1 MDEEDKTNIQGGSP
15 AQAGRAGGEDL
26 VSEAVDKS
34 SVGERSAK
42 GKEWYREYGARAE
55 KEEPLVTAP
64 KFRYRG
70 QLFAFG
76 LLFLVLVTAYALAF
90 LFIQSKGE
98 RIRAVATEL
107 ERNAAKEKEF
117 GELRD
122 IVGRSGGK
130 IEALDSYFIGSSEIV
145 ALIQN
150 IEDFAEAAGVAL
162 SFNSVSPK
170 KDGAKEYLDMSFET
184 GGGFSDTMYFLTL
197 LENLPLKLSF
207 ERVFIEKQDGDKGR
221 RAKLPGAWGGSF
233 LVFVE
238 SFTDEKK

>member
-1 MDEEDKTNIQGGSP
+1 MDEEDKKNIQSGDENSVP
-15 AQAGRAGGEDL
+15 EVAG
-26 VSEAVDKS
+26 KS
-34 SVGERSAK
+34 SAREKPAK
-42 GKEWYREYGARAE
+42 DKEWYREYGARAE
-55 KEEPLVTAP
+55 KEEPLVAAP
-64 KFRYRG
+64 KVRYRN
-70 QLFAFG
+70 QLFAVAF
-76 LLFLVLVTAYALAF
+76 LFLVLVTTYVFSF

-98 RIRAVATEL
+98 RIRAVAMEL

-130 IEALDSYFIGSSEIV
+130 IETLDSYFIGPPEIV

-170 KDGAKEYLDMSFET
+170 KDGTKEYLDLSFET
-184 GGGFSDTMYFLTL
+184 GGDFSDTMYFLTL
-197 LENLPLKLSF
+197 LENLSLKLSF
-207 ERVFIEKQDGDKGR
+207 ERVFVEKQDGDKGR

-233 LVFVE
+233 SVFVE
-238 SFTDEKK
+238 SFMSKKI

>member
-1 MDEEDKTNIQGGSP
+1 MDEEDKTNIQSGSP
-15 AQAGRAGGEDL
+15 AQAGRAGGEDP
-26 VSEAVDKS
+26 VSEAGDKS

-130 IEALDSYFIGSSEIV
+130 IEALDSYFIGSSGIV

-170 KDGAKEYLDMSFET
+170 KDGTKEYLDLSFET

-197 LENLPLKLSF
+197 LENLTLKLSF

-221 RAKLPGAWGGSF
+221 RAKLPGAWGGG
-233 LVFVE
+233 
-238 SFTDEKK
+238 